1 MVRKVPPDENAGM
14 SFFSSGYFRGSLP
27 PQGMAHRIGDH
38 LIMGCSTGRADRVDS
53 DNQPQVLSVHDAD
66 PCEQQ
71 LSPYEIGKLKRAGID
86 VERLKWEFGS
96 RPPSRFDLYKCR
108 NGDIVIKRKGDSRGP
123 GEFTGLNIDQF

>member
-1 MVRKVPPDENAGM
+1 
-14 SFFSSGYFRGSLP
+14 
-27 PQGMAHRIGDH
+27 
-38 LIMGCSTGRADRVDS
+38 MGCSPSGADSADS
-53 DNQPQVLSVHDAD
+53 DNQQQALRAPDAD
-66 PCEQQ
+66 PCEQK

-86 VERLKWEFGS
+86 MERLKWEFGS